1 MERTGKLLLITSL
14 FLCFFGLKGWTRDR
28 ATNQPDS
35 LELRLMEIY
44 TKREVMI
51 PMRDGVQLYTAIYEP
66 KDNSRK
72 HPTLMMRT
80 PYSCSPYGERFDNY
94 LKTAL
99 KKLLTRTISLFFK
112 MFAAP
117 QK

>member
-1 MERTGKLLLITSL
+1 
-14 FLCFFGLKGWTRDR
+14 
-28 ATNQPDS
+28 
-35 LELRLMEIY
+35 
-44 TKREVMI
+44 MI

-94 LKTAL
+94 LKP
-99 KKLLTRTISLFFK
+99 R
-112 MFAAP
+112 
-117 QK
+117 

>member
-1 MERTGKLLLITSL
+1 
-14 FLCFFGLKGWTRDR
+14 
-28 ATNQPDS
+28 
-35 LELRLMEIY
+35 MEIY

-99 KKLLTRTISLFFK
+99 KKLVVNNYIIVFQDVRGRHKSEGDFVQLRPLNKNRKGKKDKKKRLCLSI
-112 MFAAP
+112 
-117 QK
+117 

>member
-1 MERTGKLLLITSL
+1 MERTGKLLFITSL
-14 FLCFFGLKGWTRDR
+14 FLCLFGLKGWSRDR

-80 PYSCSPYGERFDNY
+80 PYSCSPYGERFDDY

-99 KKLLTRTISLFFK
+99 KKYVDNNYIIVF
-112 MFAAP
+112 
-117 QK
+117 QI

>member
-99 KKLLTRTISLFFK
+99 KKYVDKNYIIVFQDVRGRH
-112 MFAAP
+112 
-117 QK
+117 

>member
-66 KDNSRK
+66 KS
-72 HPTLMMRT
+72 M
-80 PYSCSPYGERFDNY
+80 
-94 LKTAL
+94 
-99 KKLLTRTISLFFK
+99 LTRTISLFFK
-112 MFAAP
+112 MFAAAT
-117 QK
+117 KVKETLYNYAR

>member
-1 MERTGKLLLITSL
+1 MDPRQSHQPTGQ
-14 FLCFFGLKGWTRDR
+14 FG
-28 ATNQPDS
+28 A
-35 LELRLMEIY
+35 RLMEIY

-99 KKLLTRTISLFFK
+99 KKYVDKNYIIVFQDVRGRTKVKETLYNY
-112 MFAAP
+112 AR
-117 QK
+117 